1 MSYKYS
7 TIRTEKK
14 IAKITRVDVQSVLCI
29 FSIRIYPALV
39 MKGLNQISIDSL
51 HEDVCPNADKRI
63 VTEKIVN
70 ARQRENEREEEGDE
84 GNSRQRRGEKKKKK
98 KEKRKGTR

>member
-1 MSYKYS
+1 
-7 TIRTEKK
+7 
-14 IAKITRVDVQSVLCI
+14 
-29 FSIRIYPALV
+29 

-98 KEKRKGTR
+98 KKKRERERGERSTKRCLFPRLCRAK